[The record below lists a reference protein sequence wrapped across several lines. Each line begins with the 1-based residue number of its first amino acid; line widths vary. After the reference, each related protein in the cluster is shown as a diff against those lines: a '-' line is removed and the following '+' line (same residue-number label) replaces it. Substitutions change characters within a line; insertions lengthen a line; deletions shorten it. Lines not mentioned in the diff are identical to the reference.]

1 LAVSFSDNNDIE
13 VVDLT
18 SGKTAE
24 LPRAS
29 SHPYFVNSI
38 AFDAT
43 GDRLLVCYNDGG
55 AWEWSLAHGAARDGA
70 TFEGA
75 FPDPSPVAVGL
86 DAQFS
91 ANGQAVLLADNLG
104 NIAVYATKTRRLAE
118 ELNAGDG
125 LINTAMFSPDGSTI
139 LTAGD
144 DGTMRLWNLAS
155 RTQLAIF
162 GPSDE
167 PFVTAVNT
175 AVFGTFS
182 AGPAVISGG
191 NDGYIRV
198 WSAEA
203 ATPTLSQLER
213 AARDRVTRSYTP
225 AERTEFLSS

>member
-1 LAVSFSDNNDIE
+1 
-13 VVDLT
+13 
-18 SGKTAE
+18 
-24 LPRAS
+24 
-29 SHPYFVNSI
+29 
-38 AFDAT
+38 
-43 GDRLLVCYNDGG
+43 
-55 AWEWSLAHGAARDGA
+55 
-70 TFEGA
+70 
-75 FPDPSPVAVGL
+75 
-86 DAQFS
+86 
-91 ANGQAVLLADNLG
+91 
-104 NIAVYATKTRRLAE
+104 
-118 ELNAGDG
+118 
-125 LINTAMFSPDGSTI
+125 MFSPDGSTI